1 MGTNWKNPCAKRNS
15 QMQNY
20 ELIYTQ
26 VLSDLHSPRTNFGK
40 KVYILALC
48 VYINP
53 KMSSKNRPLQLYNWR
68 YQSMSYT
75 DNLNE
80 VILQSSVIIL
90 TLKDRQSITMGLG
103 AIS

>member
-1 MGTNWKNPCAKRNS
+1 MGRNWKNPCAKRNS

-26 VLSDLHSPRTNFGK
+26 VLSDFHSPRTNFGK

-53 KMSSKNRPLQLYNWR
+53 KMSSKNRPLQLSSTIGHIR
-68 YQSMSYT
+68 VCHILITLMKSYYRA
-75 DNLNE
+75 
-80 VILQSSVIIL
+80 V
-90 TLKDRQSITMGLG
+90 
-103 AIS
+103 